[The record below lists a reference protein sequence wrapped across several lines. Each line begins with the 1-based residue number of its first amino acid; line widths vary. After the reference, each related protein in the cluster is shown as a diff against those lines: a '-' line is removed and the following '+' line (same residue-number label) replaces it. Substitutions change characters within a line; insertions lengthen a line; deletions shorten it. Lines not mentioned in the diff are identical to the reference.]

1 MSKKWPLS
9 VRRKSKMKPKL
20 GQMTK
25 GCVIATTKKYVT
37 AQHGIMTLYFVLN
50 CGLVFTATIT
60 GRLSTIVKGNGA
72 ELITRM

>member
-1 MSKKWPLS
+1 
-9 VRRKSKMKPKL
+9 
-20 GQMTK
+20 MTK
-25 GCVIATTKKYVT
+25 GCVIATTKKSVT